1 MTGLGNNHCYT
12 ITKHSFTFSRRW
24 STSTCWQHG
33 IILWLKIHSKESKS
47 VELMGDIQAIT
58 KTRRSSALLSHCS
71 WFSFFICIRLFS
83 NLHRNGQMLK
93 NYLRFALRHH
103 ILNHRLLLRS
113 FLPHYSMIHS
123 QTGNCRRILD
133 AFLHALVF
141 EGLCEPILPSLLTW

>member
-1 MTGLGNNHCYT
+1 MTGLGNDHCHT
-12 ITKHSFTFSRRW
+12 ITVYSFTFSRRW
-24 STSTCWQHG
+24 SACTCWQHG

-58 KTRRSSALLSHCS
+58 KTRWSSALLSHCS

-93 NYLRFALRHH
+93 DNLRFALHH
-103 ILNHRLLLRS
+103 HTLNHRLLLHS
-113 FLPHYSMIHS
+113 FLPRCSMIHS
-123 QTGNCRRILD
+123 QTGSCHRILD

-141 EGLCEPILPSLLTW
+141 EGLCEPILPSLLAW